1 MTTNNFKPHPLS
13 DVFPMSDED
22 SYRALV
28 KDIKEH
34 GLREP
39 IMIFDGKILD
49 GRNRLKACIEAG
61 IEPETKEFK
70 GDNPEDFV
78 HSANINR
85 RHLSKNWLAITAAE
99 WTKNPPAGGVS
110 KITTQAAAEKYGVP
124 VRSVERAKRIV
135 DAGSPSLI
143 SDVKLDKMSLSFAET
158 IAKKMES
165 KSEDEREENYKSG
178 DAVKDIK
185 TNARKNKADVFIA
198 NVPDGY
204 VPLDLEGEAE
214 DSKPEKTKTK
224 VNKPESTEPRESE
237 PNEENESYPY
247 SMVEAHLRDIKESL
261 SEMKQTLGS
270 NALTVEHKAELGK
283 LIVQA
288 KDLSDVP
295 EPEQD
300 EAA

>member
-1 MTTNNFKPHPLS
+1 MKTLKLTPHPLS

-85 RHLSKNWLAITAAE
+85 RHLSKNWLAIKAAE
-99 WTKNPPAGGVS
+99 YMKTPPAGGVS
-110 KITTQAAAEKYGVP
+110 KITTKAAAEKYGVP

-135 DAGSPSLI
+135 DASSPSLI
-143 SDVKLDKMSLSFAET
+143 SDVKSDKMSLSFAET

-165 KSEDEREENYKSG
+165 KSEDEREEYYKSG

-185 TNARKNKADVFIA
+185 TNARKNKADVFVA

-204 VPLDLEGEAE
+204 VPVDLEGEAE